1 MIKIRIVFIIFMNG
15 IVVGFNEILVEV
27 IKVDLEIVDSIL
39 YNFVK

>member
-27 IKVDLEIVDSIL
+27 IKVDLEIVVSIL